1 MGYRVSIPTPP
12 IPLLAQV
19 LPVLTQVRTLLLS
32 ELLPFRPLQ
41 VQIPLLPGLL
51 PATFPVPMLPVR
63 PLLAIPLPV
72 LTQGT
77 DTEAARTATDETT
90 ASAGTAVDTNAAGT
104 ADGETAAGVGVGAE
118 TAAGVGL

>member
-1 MGYRVSIPTPP
+1 MPDAGCRAYAGIGVGCRVSIPTPP

-63 PLLAIPLPV
+63 PLLAISNKLGDNFNTLIDPFRA
-72 LTQGT
+72 Q
-77 DTEAARTATDETT
+77 E
-90 ASAGTAVDTNAAGT
+90 
-104 ADGETAAGVGVGAE
+104 
-118 TAAGVGL
+118 